1 LQWLIPRVES
11 GCIRRAGASL
21 QAADRE
27 REAEREIDADREAL
41 LD

>member
-1 LQWLIPRVES
+1 MADSAGRVRLHP
-11 GCIRRAGASL
+11 GGWGSL
-21 QAADRE
+21 LAADRE